1 MHGGYQMAIDMKRYV
16 FWVTYKQ
23 GAPMK
28 VAEEGRTSI
37 EAKKIVEARFP
48 GATVML
54 AEGF

>member
-1 MHGGYQMAIDMKRYV
+1 MAIDMKRYV